1 MVFVDD
7 QVEIYYDIRGDRGE
21 KVLLLHGWGC
31 EGKTM
36 KPVSDAL
43 EDQFQVMAIDFP
55 GHGQSKKPDSPWGV
69 PEYAELLMK
78 LLKETGFIPCHVI
91 AHSFGCRVAA
101 WIAAEYP
108 KTFGKM
114 VLTGAAGLRPK
125 ETEESRKRKRKYA
138 RLKSFW
144 MKMER
149 VPGFSASAQRAMARL
164 RDRYSSADY
173 KALDEDMK
181 KTFVRIVNQDLR
193 NIYPR
198 IQQSTLLVWGDLDQE
213 TPLWMGREMEKLIP
227 DAGLVLLEG
236 GTHFAFL
243 EQIGRFNL
251 IVKHFLTEA

>member
-1 MVFVDD
+1 
-7 QVEIYYDIRGDRGE
+7 
-21 KVLLLHGWGC
+21 
-31 EGKTM
+31 
-36 KPVSDAL
+36 
-43 EDQFQVMAIDFP
+43 
-55 GHGQSKKPDSPWGV
+55 
-69 PEYAELLMK
+69 
-78 LLKETGFIPCHVI
+78 
-91 AHSFGCRVAA
+91 
-101 WIAAEYP
+101 
-108 KTFGKM
+108 
-114 VLTGAAGLRPK
+114 
-125 ETEESRKRKRKYA
+125 
-138 RLKSFW
+138 
-144 MKMER
+144 MER

-198 IQQSTLLVWGDLDQE
+198 IQQSTLLVWGDLDQV